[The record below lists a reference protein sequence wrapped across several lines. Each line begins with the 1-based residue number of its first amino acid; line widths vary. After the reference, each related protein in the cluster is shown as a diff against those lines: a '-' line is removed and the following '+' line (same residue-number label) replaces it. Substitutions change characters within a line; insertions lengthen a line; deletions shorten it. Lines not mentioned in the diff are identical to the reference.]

1 MSNQSKHDTNKM
13 MTKHFLLLLCT
24 LFLLPFGNVEGQN
37 ADQDINIA
45 LLLTDS
51 YHLLGEA
58 TSTAAQNALANHDIK
73 AQVNSYYHSD
83 LDQLTYEDL
92 RGYQLIFIDMINA
105 AKVQNVLPL
114 LNKMGSQGTKVF
126 AIGSS
131 ESTGLEAYR
140 FIRLDAKTI
149 EFYEQSGRDNLVNM
163 ILDQCQRSFGYD
175 IPKQNP
181 IILPDFALCNIES
194 KKVYEDFESY
204 QKNYVAYMKGNPW
217 IAINLWRSD
226 FLSEQLT
233 HFREYASQFEENG
246 FNVLFYYGYPSKDDV
261 EKLFYNKKNQLVPEV
276 ILAQAA
282 WLGANPKANR
292 ETFEA
297 LGIPVINMIQV
308 NQTADEWM
316 KNDQGIRI
324 YKRTS
329 SLNIPEQTGLVQ
341 PIVVSSKEF
350 ADPTSKWTEKRSIL
364 SQVQRLLKRV
374 QKIHVLQNKPNSRK
388 QIALIYYSHPPGK
401 ELLGASYLNV
411 VPNSLHSIL
420 ERLKREGYDLGED
433 PLTEDDIFTKVSN
446 YGLNIGKWAPKEI
459 DKLVAKGNATLV
471 PMELYLTWYAKLSSS
486 LKKEIEQQWGK
497 PEKSSIMI
505 WKDENEKKYFVI
517 PSVTY
522 GNILLTPQP
531 VRGWS
536 QDLDIMHHDVS
547 VPPHHQYVAFYLYL
561 QYGYDAD
568 AVVHLGTH
576 STLEWLPG
584 KETGLSRHD
593 ASEALIGDLV
603 NVYPYI
609 VDDVGEGL
617 QAKRRSGA
625 IIIDHMT
632 PPFDKIGI
640 NPMLDKLEQLISEH
654 EIAEAKSTALAT
666 AKFNEIYKYAKQ
678 SGILA
683 DLKMDTIVDDE
694 ELHYIE
700 HYIEEIQEQYAPLGL
715 HTFGKLPKPAYI
727 DKNVEA
733 IVSQKSGL
741 SEKERKEYAKDI
753 KQRITI
759 SAESELSAL
768 VDALSGKYVAAS
780 TGNDPLRNPNSLP
793 TGKNFYAFDA
803 DYLPSI
809 EVYKTGERLA
819 NELIDTYR
827 KEHDGAFPDKVT
839 FNLWSTECIR
849 NEGIMESKILS
860 LLGVKPVYDGYGK
873 VVDLKIIPRSAL
885 NRPRVDVVLI
895 PSGLYRDIF
904 PQLVLLLDKA
914 VKLAS
919 QQDEV
924 DNYVRKN
931 TESQYK
937 RLIEKGVKKSMAK
950 ALSEVRIFSTP
961 DGAYGTGTNTVIDAS
976 GSWENDQEVAD
987 VFMNRMHFP
996 YSDTFWGDQP
1006 VSDSLLIALFKASLS
1021 GTKAVL
1027 HSRTSHLYASL
1038 DNDDFFQYLGGTAL
1052 AIRSIDG
1059 KSPDVIVSN
1068 LTNQGQMKNEKL
1080 SYFLSKELQARYL
1093 NPTWINSMLD
1103 EGYSGGRFVR
1113 QVSANLWGWQVTV
1126 PDAVDESKWDNFY
1139 DVYVKDT
1146 YKLDIAE
1153 RFEASKNLYAYQVML
1168 SRMYEAV
1175 RKSYWKPEEK
1185 VKEKLLSEFL
1195 ETVDKVGL
1203 SCNLNVCNNPKLADF
1218 LNEEF
1223 DEIKGL
1229 SSEKIENY
1237 RKQLKE
1243 IRERLSADGLPT
1255 DEQLAMNAKK
1265 LDDYL
1270 PRKDVKGYKVEE
1282 VNRQQNTSVISN
1294 PDTWKWVALALVLAY
1309 SVFYFVR
1316 KRNKKNG
1323 ERT

>member
-1 MSNQSKHDTNKM
+1 MMKSLIPLICFTLPMSFLWAQSPKSEKV
-13 MTKHFLLLLCT
+13 
-24 LFLLPFGNVEGQN
+24 NVSL
-37 ADQDINIA
+37 I
-45 LLLTDS
+45 LTDS
-51 YHLLGEA
+51 YHQLGEA
-58 TSTAAQNALANHDIK
+58 TTRDTQTALANYGVE
-73 AQVNSYYHSD
+73 AQVNSYYHAD
-83 LDQLTYEDL
+83 LDLVTYDEL
-92 RGYQLIFIDMINA
+92 RGNQLVFIDMINA
-105 AKVQNVLPL
+105 AKVENVLPL
-114 LNKMGSQGTKVF
+114 LNKMGSQGVRVF
-126 AIGSS
+126 AVGSS
-131 ESTGLEAYR
+131 ETSSLEAYKY
-140 FIRLDAKTI
+140 IQLDAKTI

-163 ILDQCQRSFGYD
+163 ILDQCQRSLGFD
-175 IPKQNP
+175 IPRQEPK
-181 IILPDFALCNIES
+181 ILPEFALCNIEN
-194 KKVYEDFESY
+194 KKVYTDFESY
-204 QKNYVAYMKGNPW
+204 RQEYAAYMKDNPW
-217 IAINLWRSD
+217 VAINLWRSD
-226 FLSEQLT
+226 FLSEQLI
-233 HFREYASQFEENG
+233 HFKEYAAQFEDNG
-246 FNVLFYYGYPSKDDV
+246 FNVLFYYGYPTKDDLQP
-261 EKLFYNKKNQLVPEV
+261 LFYDKNNELIPEV

-282 WLGANPKANR
+282 WLGANPRANR
-292 ETFEA
+292 EAFET

-316 KNDQGIRI
+316 ENDQGIKI

-329 SLNIPEQTGLVQ
+329 SLNIPEQMGMVQ
-341 PIVVSSKEF
+341 PIVTSSKEP
-350 ADPTSKWTEKRSIL
+350 ANAEAKWTEKRSVLI
-364 SQVQRLLKRV
+364 QVQRLLKRV
-374 QKIHVLQNKPNSRK
+374 QKFHLLQNKPNDEK

-420 ERLKREGYDLGED
+420 ERLKSEGYDLGSGS
-433 PLTEDDIFTKVSN
+433 LTEEDIFDKVSN
-446 YGLNIGKWAPKEI
+446 YGLNIGEWAPKEI

-471 PMELYLTWYAKLSSS
+471 PMELYLKWYAKLSTP
-486 LKKEIEQQWGK
+486 LKEEIEAQWGK
-497 PEKSSIMI
+497 PENSSIMV
-505 WKDENEKKYFVI
+505 WTDKDNKKYFVI
-517 PSVTY
+517 PSVKY
-522 GNILLTPQP
+522 GNVLLTPQP

-536 QDLDIMHHDVS
+536 QDLDVMHHDIS
-547 VPPHHQYVAFYLYL
+547 VPPHHQYIAFYLYL
-561 QYGYDAD
+561 RYGYDAD
-568 AVVHLGTH
+568 AVIHLGTH

-640 NPMLDKLEQLISEH
+640 NPVLDRLEQLISEH

-666 AKFNEIYKYAKQ
+666 AKFNEIYKYAQQ

-683 DLKMDTIVDDE
+683 DLEMDTIADDE

-700 HYIEEIQEQYAPLGL
+700 HYIEEIQEQHAPLGL
-715 HTFGKLPKPAYI
+715 HTFGKLPKPEAI
-727 DKNVEA
+727 EKNVAA

-741 SEKERKEYAKDI
+741 DE
-753 KQRITI
+753 KQRQAY
-759 SAESELSAL
+759 AEDIRQRIMASGEAELAAL
-768 VDALSGKYVAAS
+768 VDALSGKYIPAS

-803 DYLPSI
+803 DYLPST

-819 NELIDTYR
+819 NELIQTY
-827 KEHDGAFPDKVT
+827 KEEHNGAFPDKVT

-860 LLGVKPVYDGYGK
+860 LLGVKPIYDGYGK
-873 VVDLKIIPRSAL
+873 VVDLAVIPRRVL
-885 NRPRVDVVLI
+885 KRPRVDVVLI

-924 DNYVRKN
+924 DNYVRRN
-931 TESQYK
+931 TTSQYNL
-937 RLIEKGVKKSMAK
+937 LIEKGVKKSMAK

-976 GSWENDQEVAD
+976 GSWEDDKEVAN

-996 YSDTFWGDQP
+996 YSDAFWGDQP
-1006 VSDSLLIALFKASLS
+1006 ISDSLLIALFKESLS

-1052 AIRSIDG
+1052 AIRTIDG

-1113 QVSANLWGWQVTV
+1113 QVTSNLWGWQVTV
-1126 PDAVDESKWDNFY
+1126 PEAVDESKWDNFY
-1139 DVYVKDT
+1139 DVYVADT
-1146 YKLDIAE
+1146 YELDITK
-1153 RFEASKNLYAYQVML
+1153 RFETSKNLYAYQVML

-1175 RKSYWKPEEK
+1175 RKSYWTPDDK
-1185 VKEKLLSEFL
+1185 VKQKLLSEFL

-1203 SCNLNVCNNPKLADF
+1203 SCNLNVCNNSKLADF
-1218 LNEEF
+1218 LNREFEEI
-1223 DEIKGL
+1223 EGL

-1237 RKQLKE
+1237 RNQLQE
-1243 IRERLSADGLPT
+1243 IRERLTADGLPN
-1255 DEQLAMNAKK
+1255 DAQLAIEAGYSTDYIPKK
-1265 LDDYL
+1265 E
-1270 PRKDVKGYKVEE
+1270 VKGYKIEE
-1282 VNRQQNTSVISN
+1282 VNAAGKSQLSIDTSI
-1294 PDTWKWVALALVLAY
+1294 WRWVVFSLLVSY
-1309 SVFYFVR
+1309 SIFYFFR
-1316 KRNKKNG
+1316 RRLKN
-1323 ERT
+1323 TKD

>member
-1 MSNQSKHDTNKM
+1 MIKFIVPLFT
-13 MTKHFLLLLCT
+13 FI
-24 LFLLPFGNVEGQN
+24 LFLSLSQVKGQTS
-37 ADQDINIA
+37 DPELNIA
-45 LLLTDS
+45 LILTDS
-51 YHLLGEA
+51 YRQLGEA
-58 TSTAAQNALANHDIK
+58 TAKDAKTALAKYDVIARFNT
-73 AQVNSYYHSD
+73 YYHAD
-83 LDQLTYEDL
+83 LDLLTYEEL
-92 RGYQLIFIDMINA
+92 KGNQLVFIDMINA
-105 AKVQNVLPL
+105 AKVENVLPL
-114 LNKMGSQGTKVF
+114 LNRMASQGARVF
-126 AIGSS
+126 AVGSS
-131 ESTGLEAYR
+131 EASSVEAYKY
-140 FIRLDAKTI
+140 IQLDAKTLA
-149 EFYEQSGRDNLVNM
+149 FYEQSGRDNLVNM
-163 ILDQCQRSFGYD
+163 ILDQGKRSFDFD
-175 IPKQNP
+175 IPNLEPK
-181 IILPDFALCNIES
+181 ILPDFALCNIENKS
-194 KKVYEDFESY
+194 VYTDFESY
-204 QKNYVAYMKGNPW
+204 QKEYAAFMKGNPW

-226 FLSEQLT
+226 FLSEQLV
-233 HFREYASQFEENG
+233 HFKEYASQFEDNG
-246 FNVLFYYGYPSKDDV
+246 FNVLFYYGYPTKDDV
-261 EKLFYNKKNQLVPEV
+261 QPLFYDQTNQLVPEV

-282 WLGANPKANR
+282 WLGANPRANR
-292 ETFEA
+292 ETFET

-316 KNDQGIRI
+316 ENDQGIKI

-329 SLNIPEQTGLVQ
+329 SLNIPEQMGMIQ
-341 PIVVSSKEF
+341 PIVTSSKEF
-350 ADPTSKWTEKRSIL
+350 ANTSEKWTVKRSIL
-364 SQVQRLLKRV
+364 IQVQRLLKRV
-374 QKIHVLQNKPNSRK
+374 QKFHVLQNKPNEEK
-388 QIALIYYSHPPGK
+388 QIAIIYYSHPPGK

-420 ERLKREGYDLGED
+420 ERLDKEGYALGD
-433 PLTEDDIFTKVSN
+433 APLTEEDIFEKVST
-446 YGLNIGKWAPKEI
+446 YGLNIGEWAPREI

-471 PMELYLTWYAKLSSS
+471 PMDLYLEWYAKLSSP
-486 LKKEIEQQWGK
+486 LRGEIEEQWGK
-497 PEKSSIMI
+497 PENSSIMI
-505 WKDENEKKYFVI
+505 WTDESDKKYFVI
-517 PSVTY
+517 PSVKY
-522 GNILLTPQP
+522 GNLLLTPQP

-536 QDLDIMHHDVS
+536 QDLDVMHHDVS
-547 VPPHHQYVAFYLYL
+547 VPPHHQYIAFYLYL
-561 QYGYDAD
+561 QHGFNAD

-632 PPFDKIGI
+632 PPFDKIGV
-640 NPMLDKLEQLISEH
+640 NPVLNKLEQLISEH

-666 AKFNEIYKYAKQ
+666 AKFNEIYKYAQQ

-700 HYIEEIQEQYAPLGL
+700 HYIEEIQEQHSPLGL
-715 HTFGKLPKPAYI
+715 HTFGRLPKPEYI

-733 IVSQKSGL
+733 IVSQKTGL
-741 SEKERKEYAKDI
+741 SEKEEKEYAKDI
-753 KQRITI
+753 KQRIMA
-759 SAESELSAL
+759 SGESELSAL
-768 VDALSGKYVAAS
+768 VDALSGKYIPAS

-803 DYLPSI
+803 DYLPST
-809 EVYKTGERLA
+809 EVYRTGERLA
-819 NELIDTYR
+819 NAFIETYQ
-827 KEHDGAFPDKVT
+827 KEHEGAFPDKVT

-873 VVDLKIIPRSAL
+873 VVDLKVIPRKAL
-885 NRPRVDVVLI
+885 NRPRVDVILI

-924 DNYVRKN
+924 DNYVRRN

-937 RLIEKGVKKSMAK
+937 RLIEKGVKKSMAQ

-976 GSWENDQEVAD
+976 GTWEDDQEVAD

-996 YSDTFWGDQP
+996 YSDAFWGDQP
-1006 VSDSLLIALFKASLS
+1006 VSDSLLIALFKENLS

-1113 QVSANLWGWQVTV
+1113 QVSSNLWGWQVTV

-1139 DVYVKDT
+1139 EVYVEDKYD
-1146 YKLDIAE
+1146 LNVAE

-1175 RKSYWKPEEK
+1175 RKSYWKPDDE
-1185 VKEKLLSEFL
+1185 VKEKLLSSFL

-1203 SCNLNVCNNPKLADF
+1203 SCNLNVCNNPKLAGF

-1223 DEIKGL
+1223 EEIEGL
-1229 SSEKIENY
+1229 SPEMIDNY
-1237 RKQLKE
+1237 REQLEE
-1243 IRERLSADGLPT
+1243 IRERLEADGLPT
-1255 DEQLAMNAKK
+1255 QEQLASNAEYVSDYIPKK
-1265 LDDYL
+1265 E
-1270 PRKDVKGYKVEE
+1270 VKGYKIEE
-1282 VNRQQNTSVISN
+1282 VGKNELPISIVDA
-1294 PDTWKWVALALVLAY
+1294 DTWKWIALILVLAY
-1309 SVFYFVR
+1309 SVFFFVKKR
-1316 KRNKKNG
+1316 KAGSSN
-1323 ERT
+1323 